1 LLRVLGR
8 HLKAETVAVA
18 TATTAASALAHLA
31 FFRHHQKPIHAPAA
45 RMAVIKMSVE
55 AKLLS
60 ASMGDLSGMLGAE
73 RRAERAAGGE
83 GGGDGHDDPE
93 DQGLVLVHVQL
104 TF

>member
-1 LLRVLGR
+1 
-8 HLKAETVAVA
+8 
-18 TATTAASALAHLA
+18 
-31 FFRHHQKPIHAPAA
+31 
-45 RMAVIKMSVE
+45 VIRMSVE

-60 ASMGDLSGMLGAE
+60 ASIGGGLPWVLGAE

-93 DQGLVLVHVQL
+93 DQGLVLVHVRI

>member
-1 LLRVLGR
+1 
-8 HLKAETVAVA
+8 
-18 TATTAASALAHLA
+18 
-31 FFRHHQKPIHAPAA
+31 
-45 RMAVIKMSVE
+45 MAVIRMSVE

-83 GGGDGHDDPE
+83 GGGDGHDNPE
-93 DQGLVLVHVQL
+93 DQGLVLVHARI

>member
-1 LLRVLGR
+1 M
-8 HLKAETVAVA
+8 
-18 TATTAASALAHLA
+18 AAM
-31 FFRHHQKPIHAPAA
+31 R
-45 RMAVIKMSVE
+45 MSVE

-60 ASMGDLSGMLGAE
+60 ASMGDLSGMLGSE

-93 DQGLVLVHVQL
+93 DQGLVLVHVRI